1 MSCGDCV
8 TSVKSEFSLL
18 LYCGCCQ
25 LAVAGVDVQAEFIS
39 AYGALIRSVWSGRF
53 SAVRVNGWDM
63 LKGDIDRENSC
74 QSLVSNLLDTLH
86 RALHAARPNSN
97 GYPGPRTSTPSS
109 QPCQLWLRDFQ
120 GFVAHLFCSVT
131 QTTYTCD
138 KCAHEEA
145 AYAGA
150 LTLPFPVVTRRIVEV
165 RTW

>member
-1 MSCGDCV
+1 MFDANDCLN
-8 TSVKSEFSLL
+8 SEDKPSTRTV
-18 LYCGCCQ
+18 G
-25 LAVAGVDVQAEFIS
+25 VGAGVDVQAEFIS
-39 AYGALIRSVWSGRF
+39 AYGALVRSVWSGRF
-53 SAVRVNGWDM
+53 STVLVNGWDM
-63 LKGDIDRENSC
+63 LKGGIDRENSC
-74 QSLVSNLLDTLH
+74 QSLVSNLLDTPH

-97 GYPGPRTSTPSS
+97 GYPWRPASTSSTQPSS
-109 QPCQLWLRDFQ
+109 CELWLRDFQ

-138 KCAHEEA
+138 KCAHVEA

>member
-1 MSCGDCV
+1 MFDTNDCLN
-8 TSVKSEFSLL
+8 SEDKPSTRTV
-18 LYCGCCQ
+18 G
-25 LAVAGVDVQAEFIS
+25 VGAGVDVQAEFIS
-39 AYGALIRSVWSGRF
+39 AYGALVRSVWSGRF
-53 SAVRVNGWDM
+53 STVLVNGWDM
-63 LKGDIDRENSC
+63 LKGGIDRENSC

-97 GYPGPRTSTPSS
+97 GYPGPLTSTPSS

-138 KCAHEEA
+138 KCAHVEA
-145 AYAGA
+145 TYAGA

>member
-1 MSCGDCV
+1 M
-8 TSVKSEFSLL
+8 
-18 LYCGCCQ
+18 
-25 LAVAGVDVQAEFIS
+25 QAEFIS

-63 LKGDIDRENSC
+63 LKGGIDRENSC

-97 GYPGPRTSTPSS
+97 GYPGPLTSTPSS

-138 KCAHEEA
+138 KCAHGEA
-145 AYAGA
+145 AYDGA

-165 RTW
+165 RSW